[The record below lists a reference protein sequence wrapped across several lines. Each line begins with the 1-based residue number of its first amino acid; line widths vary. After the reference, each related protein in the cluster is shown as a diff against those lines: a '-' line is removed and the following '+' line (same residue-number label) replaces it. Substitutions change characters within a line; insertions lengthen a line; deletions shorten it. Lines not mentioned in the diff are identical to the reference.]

1 MNYQELDNIQLL
13 KQYTKLANA
22 VSKNNKLPPGEIVT
36 RHFTDCAEELI
47 QRLNRVPTIGTK
59 EVLINALIKE
69 CGTRHNKPAKIR
81 NIINKFL

>member
-1 MNYQELDNIQLL
+1 MNYQKLDNVQLL
-13 KQYTKLANA
+13 KEYTKLIAA
-22 VSKNNKLPPGEIVT
+22 VNKNGNK
-36 RHFTDCAEELI
+36 FTDAFTQCATEI
-47 QRLNRVPTIGTK
+47 MRRLSKVPTAETK

>member
-1 MNYQELDNIQLL
+1 MNYQKLDNVQLL
-13 KQYTKLANA
+13 KEYTKLIAA
-22 VSKNNKLPPGEIVT
+22 VNKNGSK
-36 RHFTDCAEELI
+36 FTDAFTQCTTEMMR
-47 QRLNRVPTIGTK
+47 RLSKVPTAETK